1 MITILKITV
10 VSYDPT
16 IGYVVVSLIFDVMN
30 MIMSLVFW
38 LNLNTSILS

>member
-16 IGYVVVSLIFDVMN
+16 IGYEVVSLIFDVMN